1 MYSSFPSEE
10 TKSASLCDIPVSGSL
25 VALSDREREV
35 NGIVGQSALLSG
47 SYCTPTPGSELTVE
61 WNLHPDATALVKL
74 IRSQCSPHPD
84 KSGYNCS
91 DRLII
96 TPSHSGRVHLY
107 PDNGSLLLWDL
118 RFSDS
123 GVYEISV
130 YCGGNDSVKG
140 NVTLTVHNGTE
151 KANSTSPT
159 TPQPPQSSRGFI
171 PALPICL
178 GVIVVVAICLSL
190 KMARTHWERRRMRG
204 DLMEVYKMMRGI
216 DREDGQRLL
225 PRAEMVAT
233 RGHRFKVLESRYSR
247 SGVVVVS
254 RTQQKRLPS
263 LMEFHERSWMRTG
276 IRIRTLTSRTPF
288 CSFLCLTAP
297 QQHRDMRIAS
307 FTLLHER
314 TRIRIRT
321 LTSCTPF
328 CSFLCLTAQQHRD
341 LRHALFTLLREKYG
355 ESEMPEIAVVNR
367 TISAPY
373 TRRKR

>member
-1 MYSSFPSEE
+1 MAMSRGR
-10 TKSASLCDIPVSGSL
+10 IPPRGSRGERGLLSIIAFLAYCACLSVSGSL

-233 RGHRFKVLESRYSR
+233 RGHRFKVLESCGCKSDTTEKIAQ
-247 SGVVVVS
+247 SNGVS
-254 RTQQKRLPS
+254 REELD
-263 LMEFHERSWMRTG
+263 EN
-276 IRIRTLTSRTPF
+276 
-288 CSFLCLTAP
+288 
-297 QQHRDMRIAS
+297 RDQNSHVDITY
-307 FTLLHER
+307 TLLQLPLPDCPTTTQGHENC
-314 TRIRIRT
+314 II
-321 LTSCTPF
+321 
-328 CSFLCLTAQQHRD
+328 
-341 LRHALFTLLREKYG
+341 Y
-355 ESEMPEIAVVNR
+355 
-367 TISAPY
+367 SAP
-373 TRRKR
+373 RKNKDQNSHVDLMYSLLQLPLPDSPTTQGPETCIIYSAPRKVW

>member
-1 MYSSFPSEE
+1 MAMSRGR
-10 TKSASLCDIPVSGSL
+10 IPPRGSRGERGLLSIIAFLAYCACLSVSGSL

-190 KMARTHWERRRMRG
+190 KMARTHWGCGCKSDTTEKIAQSNGVSREELDENRDQNSHVDITYTLLQLPLPDCPTTTQGHENCIIYSAPRKNKDQNSHV
-204 DLMEVYKMMRGI
+204 DLMYS
-216 DREDGQRLL
+216 LL
-225 PRAEMVAT
+225 QLPLPDSPT
-233 RGHRFKVLESRYSR
+233 
-247 SGVVVVS
+247 
-254 RTQQKRLPS
+254 TQ
-263 LMEFHERSWMRTG
+263 G
-276 IRIRTLTSRTPF
+276 
-288 CSFLCLTAP
+288 
-297 QQHRDMRIAS
+297 
-307 FTLLHER
+307 
-314 TRIRIRT
+314 
-321 LTSCTPF
+321 
-328 CSFLCLTAQQHRD
+328 
-341 LRHALFTLLREKYG
+341 
-355 ESEMPEIAVVNR
+355 PETCI
-367 TISAPY
+367 IYSAP
-373 TRRKR
+373 RKVW